1 MPRTAK
7 ESRKGEATERR
18 GPLLSAVRHLGFEM
32 GDGRGAMTRSYLLVN
47 LTNLN
52 YLPMMERWFYR
63 DKVMETIS
71 QMGPML
77 YRYVTYRAVPPPE
90 GGADYA
96 YYNWRMIEHWW
107 HESPFRKGVTHG
119 SALAEYWPPHYNEA
133 VGLLSESEGGN
144 QEWNSP
150 APVLIFVPAR
160 ATEDFKGAG
169 LSLADDANLRWVTV
183 IKYPEGVSR
192 EEGDDWYINVHA
204 KEVCEQPGLKRF
216 FSFHAVEPSNLVG
229 PWVRVSELW
238 YENHDAWRK
247 AVIGSPPKYTK
258 PSWAT
263 YDRYPFLKPGADLV
277 STFLLERPECDFLRD
292 YRGYVV
298 TA

>member
-1 MPRTAK
+1 MARTVGSRRK
-7 ESRKGEATERR
+7 ETKRPARPAVYPFRNFSGHERD
-18 GPLLSAVRHLGFEM
+18 E
-32 GDGRGAMTRSYLLVN
+32 GRGALTRSYILVN

-63 DKVMETIS
+63 DEAMETIS

-90 GGADYA
+90 GGTGYG

-107 HESPFRKGVTHG
+107 RESPFRKGRSHG
-119 SALAEYWPPHYNEA
+119 GALADYWPPNYEEA
-133 VGLLSESEGGN
+133 VGLTGRTG
-144 QEWNSP
+144 QDAGEWRPP
-150 APVLIFVPAR
+150 APVHIFVPAR

-169 LSLADDANLRWVTV
+169 LSLADGTHLRWIT
-183 IKYPEGVSR
+183 IMKYPDGVSR

-204 KEVCEQPGLKRF
+204 KEVCEQPGLRRF
-216 FSFHAVEPSNLVG
+216 FSFHAVEPSSVVG
-229 PWVRVSELW
+229 PWIRISELW
-238 YENHDAWRK
+238 YEHHDAWRK
-247 AVIGSPPKYTK
+247 AVVISPQKYTK
-258 PSWAT
+258 PPWAN
-263 YDRYPFLKPGADLV
+263 YEKYPFLRPGFDFV

-292 YRGYVV
+292 YRGYMV